1 MSRERI
7 HVGELGSAM
16 ENALELYHK
25 DVQDGIIK
33 VTEGSMRKLVKQTRA
48 TAPVGGRNGQF
59 KKNITADYQ
68 ELRRVKALRGR
79 TIRATWY
86 VKAPDYRLTHLLV
99 HGHATKDGGRTRAN
113 PFLKNALDNVLPEYE
128 RGIEEVLKNGN

>member
-1 MSRERI
+1 MSRERV

-16 ENALELYHK
+16 EQALELYAK
-25 DVQDGIIK
+25 DVQEGIIR
-33 VTEGSMRKLVKQTRA
+33 VTEGSMRDLVKKTKA
-48 TAPVGGRNGQF
+48 TAPKGRRNGQF

-68 ELRRVKALRGR
+68 ELRRVKKLRGR

-86 VKAPDYRLTHLLV
+86 VKAPDYRLTHLIV

-113 PFLKNALDNVLPEYE
+113 PFLQNALDSVLPEYE
-128 RGIEEVLKNGN
+128 KGIEEVLKNGN